1 MEGEILIWK
10 GTFGTDL
17 WREIIEIL
25 SWSLISEDLTSWRS
39 HQKWEIC
46 IFERLSEA
54 IGSEVICEGGQNQ
67 FATICNRKKARK
79 NGGEKGIGANACE
92 AWLWYGNMAALLM
105 TVISEESQLF
115 FCCRCNRMLRALMQ
129 KASQNSTAVVS
140 SRTKST
146 ATTNT
151 TTTPP
156 TIMIGC
162 YAHWC
167 REPVSQWRQI
177 NFFPISGFLQFFSF
191 PISQIGILA
200 L

>member
-1 MEGEILIWK
+1 MEGEIRIWK

-67 FATICNRKKARK
+67 FATIYNRKKARK
-79 NGGEKGIGANACE
+79 NGVEKGIGANACE

-129 KASQNSTAVVS
+129 KASQNSAAAVVS
-140 SRTKST
+140 GRTKST
-146 ATTNT
+146 PT
-151 TTTPP
+151 TTILLLPF
-156 TIMIGC
+156 
-162 YAHWC
+162 HLLL
-167 REPVSQWRQI
+167 
-177 NFFPISGFLQFFSF
+177 FL
-191 PISQIGILA
+191 L